1 VRTCS
6 DVHNFLTEQGV
17 AHEIVQLPALSST
30 AQRAADLLGVPLGEV
45 VKSLLFLLDGRPTLV
60 LVPGDRLADPARLK
74 AVAGCSKATLARGNQ
89 VLEVTGYRAGGVPP
103 CGLATDL
110 PVVADE
116 AVFAP
121 RVVYCGG
128 GTEMTMLKV
137 RSSDLRRLLQAKVA
151 AVSMPPAD

>member
-1 VRTCS
+1 
-6 DVHNFLTEQGV
+6 
-17 AHEIVQLPALSST
+17 
-30 AQRAADLLGVPLGEV
+30 
-45 VKSLLFLLDGRPTLV
+45 
-60 LVPGDRLADPARLK
+60 
-74 AVAGCSKATLARGNQ
+74 
-89 VLEVTGYRAGGVPP
+89 VTGYRAGGVPP
-103 CGLATDL
+103 CGLETDL